1 MSPPGQ
7 KVPCRL
13 LGKNRGQLLIAPE
26 RMEPLGQSRY
36 CIGIWKVRFM
46 NQGKWDMIKQEV
58 ARVNI
63 DILGVSELKRIG
75 MGEFNSD
82 EHYIYYCGQESLRR
96 VIS

>member
-1 MSPPGQ
+1 
-7 KVPCRL
+7 
-13 LGKNRGQLLIAPE
+13 
-26 RMEPLGQSRY
+26 
-36 CIGIWKVRFM
+36 M

-82 EHYIYYCGQESLRR
+82 EHYFYDCGQESLRR